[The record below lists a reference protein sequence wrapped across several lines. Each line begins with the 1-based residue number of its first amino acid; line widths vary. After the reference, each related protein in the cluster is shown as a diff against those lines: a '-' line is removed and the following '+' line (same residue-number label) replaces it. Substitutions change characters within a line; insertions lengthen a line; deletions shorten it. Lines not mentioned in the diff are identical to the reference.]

1 MSKIIPAILT
11 ADEKEYVKNLK
22 QACHASDLVQIDII
36 DGKFAKNRTI
46 GPDIVAK
53 YPSSSSLEIQL
64 LVKTPGVY
72 INKLISLDFISRF
85 IIPLE
90 INENINEIIYLV
102 KNYKK
107 QIGISINP
115 KTAPVKAQTYFDD
128 IDLLQFLA
136 VEPGFSGQKFQNIV
150 FDKIEEVKTLAPHLP
165 LEADGGV
172 NFENAKILAKLGVDF
187 LAANSVLFKAEDF
200 YVAYEKLARLSQKT
214 T

>member
-22 QACHASDLVQIDII
+22 QACHVSDLVQIDII
-36 DGKFAKNRTI
+36 DGKFAKNRTL
-46 GPDIVAK
+46 GPDIIAK

-64 LVKTPGVY
+64 LVKTPSLY

-85 IIPLE
+85 IIPRE
-90 INENINEIIYLV
+90 IEENINEIIYLV

-115 KTAPVKAQTYFDD
+115 KTAVEKVKTYFDD
-128 IDLLQFLA
+128 IDFLQFLA

-150 FDKIEEVKTLAPHLP
+150 FDKVKEVKTLAPHLP
-165 LEADGGV
+165 LEVDGGI
-172 NFENAKILAKLGVDF
+172 NFENAKILTNLGIDF
-187 LAANSVLFKAEDF
+187 LAANSVLFKADDF